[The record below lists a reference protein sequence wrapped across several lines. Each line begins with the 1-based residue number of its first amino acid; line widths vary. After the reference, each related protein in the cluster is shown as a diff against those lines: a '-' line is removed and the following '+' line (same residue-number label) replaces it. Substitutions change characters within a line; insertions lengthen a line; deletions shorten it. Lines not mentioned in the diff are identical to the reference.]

1 MGAQG
6 GTTDITGF
14 FRLGSFCHSAIL
26 PLPKTRQV
34 VASKTNLENAVISG
48 VVCVA
53 ARKGRLHAR
62 SRVPSSHQ
70 TASLK
75 SLLLSQL
82 GCSAK
87 NDAADGGLSARAAA
101 ALHLLRFR
109 RMALFCRFVVLPLP
123 KHLESH
129 REACLFAFSSRR
141 GVRPCLHL
149 CFKHLDHGGSIAQ

>member
-1 MGAQG
+1 MGSIGPKSKSPNTLGRAAICALRARPSRRSGRDPRRMGAQG

-53 ARKGRLHAR
+53 ARKGRLHPR

-101 ALHLLRFR
+101 ALHLLCFR
-109 RMALFCRFVVLPLP
+109 RMALFCRYCP
-123 KHLESH
+123 
-129 REACLFAFSSRR
+129 
-141 GVRPCLHL
+141 GVGLKR
-149 CFKHLDHGGSIAQ
+149 S